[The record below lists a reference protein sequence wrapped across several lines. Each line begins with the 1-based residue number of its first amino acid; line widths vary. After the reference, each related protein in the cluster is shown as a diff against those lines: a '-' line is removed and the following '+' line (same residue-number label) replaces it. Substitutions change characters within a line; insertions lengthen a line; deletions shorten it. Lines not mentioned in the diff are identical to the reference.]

1 MDAVTGAETW
11 RGVSIVYCDNHVLI
25 AVKPPNMPSQA
36 DESGDRDMFTE
47 MKAYVKERFQKPGEV
62 YLGLLHRLDRPVGG
76 LMAFARTSKAAAR
89 LSEQLR
95 VHDMRRGYLCV
106 AQGEARAQARLE
118 NVLTYDDG
126 SSKQAA
132 LTYERLGFENGLSF
146 LRVSL
151 ETGRKHQIRRQLQLA
166 GLPLWGDAR
175 TDAPHY
181 EGAHA
186 VRLFPAGRVSL
197 EFVHKPFIGNGLI
210 FSFDRRT
217 IRAQTGRGGL
227 S

>member
-47 MKAYVKERFQKPGEV
+47 MKAYVKERVQKPGEV

-175 TDAPHY
+175 YGGGRPGQQIALWGATLELTHPTTKERLRFVSSPPDAYPWNLFTNRSSETD
-181 EGAHA
+181 
-186 VRLFPAGRVSL
+186 
-197 EFVHKPFIGNGLI
+197 
-210 FSFDRRT
+210 
-217 IRAQTGRGGL
+217 
-227 S
+227 

>member
-151 ETGRKHQIRRQLQLA
+151 ETGASIRFAVSCSWRGCPFGA
-166 GLPLWGDAR
+166 MRAMAAADRGSRSPSGAR
-175 TDAPHY
+175 
-181 EGAHA
+181 
-186 VRLFPAGRVSL
+186 RS
-197 EFVHKPFIGNGLI
+197 N
-210 FSFDRRT
+210 
-217 IRAQTGRGGL
+217 
-227 S
+227 

>member
-1 MDAVTGAETW
+1 MDAVSGPELW
-11 RGVSIVYCDNHVLI
+11 RGVPIVYCDNHVLI
-25 AVKPPNMPSQA
+25 AVKPPNMPAQA
-36 DESGDRDMFTE
+36 DESGDWDMFTE
-47 MKAYVKERFQKPGEV
+47 MKAYVKDRFQKPGEV

-95 VHDMRRGYLCV
+95 SHDMRRGYLCV

-132 LTYERLGFENGLSF
+132 LTYERLGFEGGLSF
-146 LRVSL
+146 LRVAL

-175 TDAPHY
+175 YGGGRPGQQIALWGATLELTHPTTKERLRFVSDPPDTYPWNLFTNRSSETD
-181 EGAHA
+181 
-186 VRLFPAGRVSL
+186 
-197 EFVHKPFIGNGLI
+197 
-210 FSFDRRT
+210 
-217 IRAQTGRGGL
+217 
-227 S
+227 

>member
-1 MDAVTGAETW
+1 MDAVSGPELW

-25 AVKPPNMPSQA
+25 AVKPPNMPAQA

-47 MKAYVKERFQKPGEV
+47 MKAYVKDRFQKPGEV

-95 VHDMRRGYLCV
+95 SHDMRRGYLCV
-106 AQGEARAQARLE
+106 VQGKARAQARLE

-132 LTYERLGFENGLSF
+132 LTYERLGFEGGLSF
-146 LRVSL
+146 LCVAL

-175 TDAPHY
+175 YGGGRPGQQIALWGATLELTHPTTKERLRFVSDPPDTYPWNLFTNRSSETD
-181 EGAHA
+181 
-186 VRLFPAGRVSL
+186 
-197 EFVHKPFIGNGLI
+197 
-210 FSFDRRT
+210 
-217 IRAQTGRGGL
+217 
-227 S
+227 